1 MAELFRLRIA
11 SEHVVIPSRLMSRLG
26 LSDGDE
32 LEFLIEDDDSLKVE
46 TKKGIRRVAPSSAEV
61 KELERSEKKIVSSD
75 VVDSLFSKIEAA
87 AIAKDARRKANSAT
101 SV

>member
-46 TKKGIRRVAPSSAEV
+46 TKKGIRRVSPSSAEV

-75 VVDSLFSKIEAA
+75 VVDSVFSQIEAA
-87 AIAKDARRKANSAT
+87 IARDTRRKANSAT